1 MPADSDRWQFWI
13 DRGGTFTDI
22 VACAP
27 DGRILSSKLLSENPE
42 QYPDATV
49 EGIRR
54 MLGLRLGE
62 PIPAEKISSV
72 KLGTTVATNALL
84 ERKGERTV
92 LVITRGLADVLRI
105 GTQQRP
111 RLFDLKIVLPL
122 PLYERVVEI
131 EGRFSAEGEEL
142 EPQNLIAVRDALKQV
157 LADGIRAAAIICLHG
172 YRYPQHEQAVA
183 GLARDLGFAQV
194 SASHET
200 SQLISL
206 VNRGDT
212 TVVDAYLSPVLRR
225 YVDGLREALPGIPLF
240 FMQSNGGLVDAAR
253 FQGKNSILSGP
264 AGGIVGAAKVAARAG
279 INRLIG
285 FDMGGTSTD
294 VTHFAGEFERRFET
308 EVAGLR
314 ICVPMMHIHTV
325 AAGGGSICWFDG
337 GRLRV
342 GPESAGAN
350 PGPAAYRRN
359 GPFTVTD
366 CNVMLG
372 RLPPDFFPKIF
383 GPNGDLPLD
392 SERVSEGFRELEA
405 EIEAR
410 SGNSLS
416 PEELAGGF
424 LRIAVENMAN
434 AIKKISVARGYDVTK
449 YTLVTF
455 GGAGGQHACAVAD
468 ALRMDRV
475 LIHPLAGVLSA
486 YGIGLAELRALR
498 ESSVELAL
506 SPEGLAD
513 AERML
518 AALEEDAR
526 QELRLQQSE
535 TEKVIRKFH
544 LRYRG
549 TNTAL
554 AIEPGSVAS
563 ITEAFQAA
571 HRSRFGFSMDPNERG
586 LVIAAVSVEAI
597 GGRTSDRTAARSV
610 EPDELL
616 LVRGERSGV
625 IGTEQDGLATCRAR
639 RLCEDGSEAA
649 LQETLTSRSSSLP
662 IAETNVMFGESWQS
676 TPVFSR
682 ETLVAGSKI
691 VGPALVVEPTTITVV
706 EPGWHGEI
714 SGELDLMLTRIV
726 PRPVRIAIGTE
737 ADPVLLEVFNN
748 LFMSIAEQMG
758 VVLQNAAYSVN
769 IKERLD
775 FSCALFDAEG
785 RLVANA
791 PHIPVH
797 LGSMGGAVRSII
809 DRRGEQVRAGNVF
822 ALNDPFAG
830 GTHLPDITVVTPVF
844 PEYRP
849 RERGALHEIPGERPA
864 FWVASRGHHAD
875 VGGITPGSMPP
886 DSKTIDEEGIRI
898 TDFLLV
904 EEGRFRERELT
915 ELLSH
920 GRYPA
925 RNIPQNI
932 GDLHA
937 QIAANEKGGR
947 ELNGLVEQFG
957 LEAVQAYM
965 NHVRANA
972 AEQVRRVIDR
982 LKPGHFVQRMDSG
995 AEIHVRIDVDPEA
1008 RRATI
1013 DFSGTSGQRADN
1025 FNAPTA
1031 IVNAVVL
1038 YVFRTLIRE
1047 EIPLNDGCLEAL
1059 KILVPK
1065 GSMLAPQ
1072 PPAAVVAGNVETSQ
1086 AVANALYGAL
1096 GVIAAG
1102 QGTMNNLTF
1111 GNDRYQYYETI
1122 GGGAG
1127 AGPDFPGAS
1136 AVHTHMTNTR
1146 LTDPEVLELRY
1157 PVVLEAFQIRKKSGG
1172 DGRWHGGDG
1181 IVRQLRFREP
1191 MKVVILANHRVVAPF
1206 GLEGGNPGQVGKT
1219 SVLRKDGSIE
1229 VLGSC
1234 DQRDVAPGD
1243 AIVVETP
1250 GGGGWGAVISNQ

>member
-1 MPADSDRWQFWI
+1 MAEDSNRWQFWI
-13 DRGGTFTDI
+13 DRGGTFTDV
-22 VACAP
+22 VARAP
-27 DGRILSSKLLSENPE
+27 DGRIVSSKLLSDNPE
-42 QYPDATV
+42 HYPDATV

-54 MLGLRLGE
+54 MLDLK
-62 PIPAEKISSV
+62 PNDPMPPEKIASV

-92 LVITRGLADVLRI
+92 LVITRGLADVLKI

-111 RLFDLKIVLPL
+111 RLFDLKIVLPEA
-122 PLYERVVEI
+122 LYERVVEVD
-131 EGRFSAEGEEL
+131 GRFSAEGEEI
-142 EPQNLIAVRDALKQV
+142 EPLSPVAVRDALKEIRAQ
-157 LADGIRAAAIICLHG
+157 GIRAAAIVCLHG
-172 YRYPQHEQAVA
+172 YRYPQHEQAIA
-183 GLARDLGFAQV
+183 ELARELGFSQV
-194 SASHET
+194 STSHET
-200 SQLISL
+200 SQLINL

-225 YVDGLREALPGIPLF
+225 YVDGLREALPGIPVF

-253 FQGKNSILSGP
+253 FQGKNAILSGP

-279 INRLIG
+279 INRVIG

-294 VTHFAGEFERRFET
+294 VTHFAGELERKFET
-308 EVAGLR
+308 EVAGVR

-337 GRLRV
+337 ARLRV

-350 PGPAAYRRN
+350 PGPAAYRSD
-359 GPFTVTD
+359 GPLTVTD

-372 RLPPDFFPKIF
+372 RIPPDFFPKIF
-383 GPNGDLPLD
+383 GAGGDLPLD
-392 SERVSEGFRELEA
+392 KERVAQAFHELG
-405 EIEAR
+405 EIQAQ
-410 SGNSLS
+410 SGKSLT
-416 PEELAGGF
+416 PDELAGGF

-468 ALRMDRV
+468 ALRMERV

-486 YGIGLAELRALR
+486 YGIGQAELRALR
-498 ESSVELAL
+498 ESSVESPL
-506 SPEGLAD
+506 SPEGVTEAELA
-513 AERML
+513 L
-518 AALEEDAR
+518 AGLEEDAR
-526 QELRLQQSE
+526 RELQFQHSE
-535 TEKVIRKFH
+535 TESVIRKFH
-544 LRYRG
+544 VRYRG

-554 AIEPGSVAS
+554 PVAGGSLTN

-571 HRSRFGFSMDPNERG
+571 HRSRFGFTMDPDERG

-597 GGRTSDRTAARSV
+597 GR
-610 EPDELL
+610 DELPI
-616 LVRGERSGV
+616 VREDQGGTL
-625 IGTEQDGLATCRAR
+625 GTEQTHMSG
-639 RLCEDGSEAA
+639 
-649 LQETLTSRSSSLP
+649 SSSLP
-662 IAETNVMFGESWQS
+662 VASTEVVFDEKRQA
-676 TPVFSR
+676 TPVFDREKVAPGSR
-682 ETLVAGSKI
+682 IA
-691 VGPALVVEPTTITVV
+691 GPALVIERTTITVI
-706 EPGWHGEI
+706 EPGWQGEI
-714 SGELDLMLTRIV
+714 TEERDLILTRVV
-726 PRPVRIAIGTE
+726 PRPFHTAIGTE
-737 ADPVLLEVFNN
+737 VDPVLLEVFNN

-809 DRRGEQVRAGNVF
+809 RRRDDRVRVGDVF

-844 PEYRP
+844 PGHRS
-849 RERGALHEIPGERPA
+849 RKRGALEETSDERPV

-886 DSKTIDEEGIRI
+886 NSKIIDEEGIRI

-904 EEGRFRERELT
+904 EQGRFRETELI
-915 ELLSH
+915 ELLSS
-920 GRYPA
+920 GPYPA

-947 ELNGLVEQFG
+947 ELKALVEQFG
-957 LEAVQAYM
+957 LEGVRAYM
-965 NHVRANA
+965 DHVRTNA
-972 AEQVRRVIDR
+972 AEQVRQVIDR
-982 LKPGHFVQRMDSG
+982 LKPGRFVQRMDSG
-995 AEIHVRIDVDPEA
+995 AEIHVRIDVDTAA
-1008 RRATI
+1008 RRAVI
-1013 DFSGTSGQRADN
+1013 DFSGTSAQRSDN
-1025 FNAPTA
+1025 FNAPSA

-1038 YVFRTLIRE
+1038 YVFRTLIKE
-1047 EIPLNDGCLEAL
+1047 EIPLNDGCLDAL
-1059 KILVPK
+1059 EIVVPK
-1065 GSMLAPQ
+1065 GSMLAPE

-1086 AVANALYGAL
+1086 ALANALYGAL
-1096 GVIAAG
+1096 GVVAAC

-1111 GNDRYQYYETI
+1111 GNDQYQYYETI

-1127 AGPDFPGAS
+1127 AGPGFAGAS

-1157 PVVLEAFQIRKKSGG
+1157 PVELEAFQVREDSGG
-1172 DGRWHGGDG
+1172 AGRWRGGDG
-1181 IVRQLRFREP
+1181 IVRKLRFREP
-1191 MKVVILANHRVVAPF
+1191 MQVVILANHRIVPPF
-1206 GLEGGNPGQVGKT
+1206 GLEGGDAGKVGRT
-1219 SVLRKDGSIE
+1219 SILRNDGSVE
-1229 VLGSC
+1229 VLNSS
-1234 DQRDVAPGD
+1234 DRRDVAAGD
-1243 AIVVETP
+1243 VIVVETP
-1250 GGGGWGAVISNQ
+1250 GGGGWGVKSEK